1 MTQAAGAACF
11 HCGEPIPAGI
21 VIRAHIAT
29 REEPV
34 CCHGCRAVAEF
45 ITGAGLDDS
54 TVIVM
59 RPPRAPTNRRDPTD
73 GPPTIVQSSSS
84 G

>member
-1 MTQAAGAACF
+1 MTAAREACF
-11 HCGEPIPAGI
+11 HCGEPVPAG
-21 VIRAHIAT
+21 VRLTARIAG

-45 ITGAGLDDS
+45 ISGAGLDDYYRYRDAS
-54 TVIVM
+54 AA
-59 RPPRAPTNRRDPTD
+59 RADEPPRPDRWAAYDRRSS
-73 GPPTIVQSSSS
+73 PP